1 MSAALHELRPVSSIR
16 RGVLPSR
23 SPRRPLRL
31 AIQPGTICV
40 LGFVAVMSIPPVV
53 GMAGLMPLLFPA
65 LALATAAVLLA
76 LTPGGYLAFVWWIWL
91 LSPFVRRLV
100 DWQLGW
106 APISTIMLTPY
117 LVTALCA
124 ITLVRRIGDL
134 ATPHLIA
141 LCLAVAGVAYAFV
154 IGLGSVGVAAASF
167 GFLTWIVPIL
177 FGFHLAASW
186 RSYDLWRDTTRS
198 TFAYGL
204 IVIAAY
210 GVLQFALL
218 PPWDAYWMAHAGMSS
233 IGQPLPF
240 RVRVFSTL
248 NAPGVFASFV
258 MAGLLVG
265 FGGRGKAGLLAAQPL
280 VWLAFLLGQVRSAW
294 LGYGLG
300 LCLIMIR
307 LPLARGARIALL
319 GLGLVVAVLP
329 MLQLDA
335 VEEVVMTR
343 LASFSAGQS
352 DHSLQE
358 RMQLYARFFNVAV
371 DNVPGGGIGST
382 NLATKLSNNGGLG
395 ALGTI
400 DSGILELLYTFGW
413 PGTLLFASGLGL
425 ALTTAMRTW
434 SRPTDPFS
442 LAALAV
448 AVSLLAQMLFFNTL
462 IGAVG
467 LIFWTMLGLV
477 LASQRIPARRAGE
490 RAHCHFR
497 SVRPAAASA
506 ARVKASP

>member
-1 MSAALHELRPVSSIR
+1 MHPA
-16 RGVLPSR
+16 
-23 SPRRPLRL
+23 
-31 AIQPGTICV
+31 TFCV
-40 LGFVAVMSIPPVV
+40 LGFVAAASLAPLV
-53 GMAGLMPLLFPA
+53 GMTALMPLLFPA
-65 LALATAAVLLA
+65 LALATGAILFALA
-76 LTPGGYLAFVWWIWL
+76 PGSYLAFVWWLWL
-91 LSPFVRRLV
+91 LAPFVRRLV

-117 LVTALCA
+117 LVTALCV
-124 ITLVRRIGDL
+124 ITLLRRIGDL
-134 ATPHLIA
+134 ASIHLIA
-141 LCLAVAGVAYAFV
+141 LCLTVAGVAYAFV

-186 RSYDLWRDTTRS
+186 RSYELWRQTVRS

-204 IVIAAY
+204 ICLSAY
-210 GVLQFALL
+210 GVLQFALM

-248 NAPGVFASFV
+248 NAPGVFASFL

-265 FGGRGKAGLLAAQPL
+265 FGGRGKAKLLAAQPV
-280 VWLAFLLGQVRSAW
+280 VWLAFLLSQVRSAW

-307 LPLARGARIALL
+307 LPIGRGARLILL
-319 GLGLVVAVLP
+319 GLGLAVAVLP
-329 MLQLDA
+329 LLQIDA
-335 VEEVVMTR
+335 VEDVVMAR

-352 DHSLQE
+352 DHSMQE

-371 DNVPGGGIGST
+371 NNVPGGGIGST

-400 DSGILELLYTFGW
+400 DSGVLELLYTFGW
-413 PGTLLFASGLGL
+413 PGTLLFVSGL
-425 ALTTAMRTW
+425 ALALVTAMRTW
-434 SRPTDPFS
+434 SHPADPFS

-448 AVSLLAQMLFFNTL
+448 AVSLLAQMLFFNTMV
-462 IGAVG
+462 GAVG
-467 LIFWTMLGLV
+467 MIFWAMLGLV
-477 LASQRIPARRAGE
+477 LASQRAPARLTASERRPVVQPTVASGRLRAT
-490 RAHCHFR
+490 
-497 SVRPAAASA
+497 ASA
-506 ARVKASP
+506 